1 MYLVCDTYKEGS
13 IECIQ
18 CVIHTKKD
26 TYKEGSIE
34 CIQCVIHTKKVV
46 LNVFSV

>member
-18 CVIHTKKD
+18 CVIH

>member
-18 CVIHTKKD
+18 CVIDTKKA
-26 TYKEGSIE
+26 
-34 CIQCVIHTKKVV
+34 V